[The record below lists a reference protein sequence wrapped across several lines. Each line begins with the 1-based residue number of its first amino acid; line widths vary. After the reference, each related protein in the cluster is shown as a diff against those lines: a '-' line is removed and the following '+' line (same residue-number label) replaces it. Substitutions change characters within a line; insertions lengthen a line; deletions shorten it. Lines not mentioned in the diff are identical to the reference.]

1 MGSLSRPSKILERVS
16 PRPAGTPSLTI
27 TAPPGLL
34 FSIINRSPG
43 GRQKCRFRT
52 RRPSKSAGSGAGS
65 GGFRRD
71 AFRENLCFVKG
82 FSHFYAGF
90 RRGFRRV
97 LAGSAGTR
105 PQEVVVSLEASFNL

>member
-16 PRPAGTPSLTI
+16 PRPAGTPSPTI

-71 AFRENLCFVKG
+71 AFLENLCFVKG
-82 FSHFYAGF
+82 CLKIWS
-90 RRGFRRV
+90 
-97 LAGSAGTR
+97 
-105 PQEVVVSLEASFNL
+105 SLRSSKDLCKCIIVQQNQAYFVNFVKS